1 MRHVNREA
9 LTLLALGDSAASP
22 STAAH
27 LERCAA
33 CTELLHE
40 LVRVVALGRHPGA
53 ASLSEPS
60 AAVWAN
66 IEQLIRDHNA
76 AEAPTQPNRS

>member
-9 LTLLALGDSAASP
+9 LTLMALGDTVASAT
-22 STAAH
+22 TAAH
-27 LERCAA
+27 LGRCAA
-33 CTELLHE
+33 CTESLHE
-40 LVRVVALGRHPGA
+40 LVRVVSLGRHPGA

-66 IEQLIRDHNA
+66 VEQLIRDYNG